1 MGFLWNFP
9 ISRRR
14 RRSCHQRILLKLGR
28 SARDSRRLA
37 RRFLQGLN
45 LGFRM
50 VKHTWKPMTYWDLR
64 RFNKV
69 KWGLTKVS
77 QGLAI
82 QKLDLNQEQSGFSQQ
97 TSGYLWKSDDF
108 VQHSVWSFHFLSIFW
123 HVSLIHRGP
132 SCHDDDGD
140 DDDDVALNSEQSRKW
155 HCTNKMLSLV
165 GLERSGGVPSSRPF
179 VKQSAT
185 NCHGTVAE

>member
-1 MGFLWNFP
+1 MDFHNKTFTDFLADNFDPFFLDGFSMGFHWNFP

-28 SARDSRRLA
+28 SAHDSRRLA

-50 VKHTWKPMTYWDLR
+50 VKHTWKPLTYWGLR

-77 QGLAI
+77 QCLAI
-82 QKLDLNQEQSGFSQQ
+82 QKLDLNQKQSGFSEQKNWGVNNYLRFSQQ

-108 VQHSVWSFHFLSIFW
+108 VQHSVWSSIFC
-123 HVSLIHRGP
+123 LFF
-132 SCHDDDGD
+132 D
-140 DDDDVALNSEQSRKW
+140 
-155 HCTNKMLSLV
+155 MLL
-165 GLERSGGVPSSRPF
+165 
-179 VKQSAT
+179 
-185 NCHGTVAE
+185 

>member
-69 KWGLTKVS
+69 NWGLTKVS

-108 VQHSVWSFHFLSIFW
+108 VQHSVWIVPCSVNFLTCFSNPSW
-123 HVSLIHRGP
+123 TQLSWWWWWWWCSTKLRTVSQVTLYKQNA
-132 SCHDDDGD
+132 
-140 DDDDVALNSEQSRKW
+140 VTSRTREEW
-155 HCTNKMLSLV
+155 
-165 GLERSGGVPSSRPF
+165 GRPIIPPL
-179 VKQSAT
+179 
-185 NCHGTVAE
+185 C